1 MASRPWVL
9 PEEVIAYTEIP
20 GVQKRPAEK
29 LAFDIF
35 RAEQKVIAKTHNP
48 FTDEEYADGIPE
60 PVKKAVILIAEMYAR
75 NAVESGKEHP
85 NIKSESFDDY
95 SYTVEDGATD
105 VDDLDID
112 DLLSDYV
119 LPVGRGKT
127 VMRLRKL

>member
-1 MASRPWVL
+1 MAARPWVI

-20 GVQKRPAEK
+20 GVKSRPADK

-35 RAEQKVIAKTHNP
+35 RAEQKVIAKTNNM
-48 FTDEEYADGIPE
+48 FDDEKYSEIPE

-75 NAVESGKEHP
+75 NAVEAGKEHP
-85 NIKSESFDDY
+85 NVKSETFDDY
-95 SYTVEDGATD
+95 SYTVSDAITD
-105 VDDLDID
+105 ADDLDID

-127 VMRLRKL
+127 VMRIRRL